1 MKIEEIK
8 AELNTRIIGR
18 EIIYYPETTSTN
30 DVAIELAEKG
40 AEEGTV
46 VLADN
51 QTMGRGRR
59 GRKWLAP
66 PKTCILASMILRPS
80 LPLKYINIITP
91 VAVTSVAK
99 AINSITK
106 LDAYIKWPNDVI
118 INKRKVCGILTETR
132 MGRIRFVVV
141 GIGINVNIAKDSIPD
156 EISDIATSLSIES
169 GYNISRI
176 HILGEILRNFERR
189 YLEINEKTYGE
200 FFDEWKSLS
209 ATIGRK
215 VQIESENV
223 IKQGTALDID
233 EVGALIVRLDE
244 GEILRIANDDL
255 ARVSNVQER

>member
-8 AELNTRIIGR
+8 AELNTKIIGK

-46 VLADN
+46 ILADN

-66 PKTCILASMILRPS
+66 PKTCILASMILRPA
-80 LPLKYINIITP
+80 LLLRYVNIITP
-91 VAVTSVAK
+91 IAVTSVAK
-99 AINSITK
+99 AINTITK
-106 LDAYIKWPNDVI
+106 SDACIKWPNDVI
-118 INKRKVCGILTETR
+118 INERKVCGVLTETR
-132 MGRIRFVVV
+132 MKMGSISFVVV
-141 GIGINVNIAKDSIPD
+141 GIGVNVNIAKDDIPD

-169 GYNISRI
+169 GYSFSRT
-176 HILGEILRNFERR
+176 HILGEILRNFEHR
-189 YLEINEKTYGE
+189 YLGINEKTYGE

-209 ATIGRK
+209 ATIGQK
-215 VQIESENV
+215 VQIESGNE
-223 IKQGTALDID
+223 IKQGIALDID

-244 GEILRIANDDL
+244 GEIFRITNDDL
-255 ARVSNVQER
+255 ARVSNV